1 MLFGKTGNRTRF
13 KKEKKGAK
21 INQKPFKNDEKY
33 EKIKHTVAPTSHAT
47 WPQPCV
53 LPSGRHKNM
62 PFTAK
67 KRTQET
73 DAKNTGPQN
82 ERPWSKPKSTA

>member
-1 MLFGKTGNRTRF
+1 MKPQ
-13 KKEKKGAK
+13 
-21 INQKPFKNDEKY
+21 INQKPFKNDEKD
-33 EKIKHTVAPTSHAT
+33 EKTKHTTGRTNHAN

-53 LPSGRHKNM
+53 LPSGDPKNT
-62 PFTAK
+62 PLTAK

-82 ERPWSKPKSTA
+82 ERPWSEPKSTA